1 MKRQK
6 NSRFKVQATSP
17 DDVSIVDAFDENT
30 VVVGSMTFL
39 GTIGLDNIPPG
50 TVLGVEATKEL
61 CDIVDD
67 KYGVMG
73 YA

>member
-1 MKRQK
+1 MRKQDP
-6 NSRFKVQATSP
+6 SRFKVQATSP
-17 DDVSIVDAFDENT
+17 HDVSIVDDFDENT
-30 VVVGSMTFL
+30 KVVGSMTFL
-39 GTIGLDNIPPG
+39 GTLGLDNIPAG